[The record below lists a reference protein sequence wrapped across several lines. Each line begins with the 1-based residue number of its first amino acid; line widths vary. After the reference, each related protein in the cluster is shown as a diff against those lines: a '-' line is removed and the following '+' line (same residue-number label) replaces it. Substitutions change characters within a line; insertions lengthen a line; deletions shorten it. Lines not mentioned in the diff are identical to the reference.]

1 MTQPITRVFPDRQSL
16 GYAAAADIAAEI
28 RDRLAVQQSV
38 RIVFAAA
45 PSQQEMLDA
54 LVAEAGIDWSRVT
67 AFQMDDYL
75 GLPDDA
81 PQRFGQWLR
90 SAIFDRLPFKTV
102 HLMRTNGDPEQR
114 AADYAALL
122 AEAPIDICCLGIGV
136 NGHIAF
142 NDPPVADFADPRTVK
157 VVELDQICRQQQV
170 DDGCF
175 ASIDDVPPQA
185 LTLTVPRLLDA
196 AQLFCVVPGPAK
208 AAAVRR
214 TLHDDISEACPAT
227 ALRTHPRCTLYLDQ
241 ESAHE
246 LG

>member
-1 MTQPITRVFPDRQSL
+1 MTHPIIRVFPDRQSL
-16 GYAAAADIAAEI
+16 GLAAAADVAAEI
-28 RDRLAVQQSV
+28 RDRLAVQQSL
-38 RIVFAAA
+38 RIIFAAA
-45 PSQQEMLDA
+45 PSQQEMLAA

-81 PQRFGQWLR
+81 PQRFSRWLG

-102 HLMRTNGDPEQR
+102 HLMRTHEDPEQR

-122 AEAPIDICCLGIGV
+122 ADGPIDVCCLGIGV
-136 NGHIAF
+136 NGHLAF
-142 NDPPVADFADPRTVK
+142 NDPPVADFDDPRSVK
-157 VVELDQICRQQQV
+157 VVELDQMCRQQQV

-175 ASIDDVPPQA
+175 ASIDDVPRRA
-185 LTLTVPRLLDA
+185 LTLTVPRLLA
-196 AQLFCVVPGPAK
+196 AEQLFCVVPGPAK

-214 TLHDDISEACPAT
+214 ALRDDISEACPAT

-241 ESAHE
+241 ESSRE
-246 LG
+246 LD